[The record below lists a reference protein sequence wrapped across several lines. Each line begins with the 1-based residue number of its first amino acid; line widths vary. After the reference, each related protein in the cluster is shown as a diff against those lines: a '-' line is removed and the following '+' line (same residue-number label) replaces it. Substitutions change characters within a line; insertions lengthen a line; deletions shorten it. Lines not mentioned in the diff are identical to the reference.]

1 MKTVNDVLE
10 VLLDLK
16 EKGYGNLP
24 LIYSSDSEGNS
35 YHFVHYEPC
44 LSLVEDLDEY
54 DLELVYIEDG
64 EEFKPNCVIIN

>member
-1 MKTVNDVLE
+1 MKTVNELLE

-24 LIYSSDSEGNS
+24 LIYSTDDEGNS
-35 YHFVHYEPC
+35 YRKLHYEPS
-44 LSLVEDLDEY
+44 LSLVEDLDEW

-64 EEFKPNCVIIN
+64 EEFEPNCVIIN